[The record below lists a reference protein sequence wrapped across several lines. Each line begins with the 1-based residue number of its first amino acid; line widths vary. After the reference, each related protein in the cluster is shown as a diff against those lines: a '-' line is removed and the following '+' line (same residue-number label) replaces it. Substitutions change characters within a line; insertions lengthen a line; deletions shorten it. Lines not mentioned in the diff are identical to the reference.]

1 MKHICFAICFLSAT
15 ITNKIEPTNRMIIWN
30 VGQGQWVTYSQIDTC
45 EHFDSGGDKIPWK
58 QIKNECSGKLN
69 VFFLSHWD
77 WDHIGGVKQIKKYLA
92 NSCLAL
98 PPNGSAPSNS
108 KEFVL
113 QMPECMQFQKD
124 KWIWQNMFNKKKSS
138 NEQSSVVLYKNF
150 LFPGDSPAQQE
161 MTWGPQLPKAHKI
174 VLILGHHGSKSS
186 TSEYLLNNL
195 SIRQSI
201 SSARWKRYHHPHPQ
215 VLARLQIKKIPNLRT
230 EDWGHIIFQI
240 N

>member
-1 MKHICFAICFLSAT
+1 
-15 ITNKIEPTNRMIIWN
+15 
-30 VGQGQWVTYSQIDTC
+30 
-45 EHFDSGGDKIPWK
+45 
-58 QIKNECSGKLN
+58 
-69 VFFLSHWD
+69 
-77 WDHIGGVKQIKKYLA
+77 
-92 NSCLAL
+92 
-98 PPNGSAPSNS
+98 
-108 KEFVL
+108 
-113 QMPECMQFQKD
+113 
-124 KWIWQNMFNKKKSS
+124 
-138 NEQSSVVLYKNF
+138 
-150 LFPGDSPAQQE
+150 